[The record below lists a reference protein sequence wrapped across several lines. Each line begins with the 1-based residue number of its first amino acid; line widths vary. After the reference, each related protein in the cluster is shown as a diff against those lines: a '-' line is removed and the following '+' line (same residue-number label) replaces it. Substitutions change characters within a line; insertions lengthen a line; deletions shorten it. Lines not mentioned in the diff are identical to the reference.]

1 MAHLPQPV
9 EMFWDISSHNRRTFR
24 RIPPSSGAPRSSLD
38 RKIGEKET
46 KGTFIPGNPDSASI
60 SPSGSPSTGRLLSS
74 STCRSFYTDRQKD
87 LQTAAWEE
95 EELPDVF
102 GAEFSGK
109 LWSQALLQQHY
120 KPSSSYTEALSATH
134 ESLRSSFSKRNSREF
149 MDYRGQ
155 AKQPSKVP
163 AGQLPLKSSARPLSS
178 YSELGGPQQ
187 VRPGTSRAPAGPAA
201 PAGGAFE
208 SELLAARGT
217 SILHR
222 SSAADLLQHRKKS
235 LQGPKRESSWSHPV
249 QEHKLLQMAQTQQ
262 NRYGTKGSP
271 VSASGVP
278 GASRLPVSCWSMLT
292 TQRFSTCAGE
302 LAQAA
307 ASAAA
312 EAAAAAAARRPDS
325 PLASSAAAQAAAAA
339 ANAAAAVAAAAAA
352 KGGVYSSAGA
362 TSVSSP
368 LPGGTVDSES
378 LCNESSRPAEPTQGS
393 GEEDLEDSQ
402 ENETPMTVQEH
413 SGFSFASLAIA
424 AANADSLA
432 IYAPPSATAGT
443 AAVTV
448 AAAAVAAMSKE
459 PGAPE
464 CEAEGRNSTFCEKKK
479 SPPTAEAVAISSGS
493 AALGVAAAAEVT
505 TIAESGSS
513 ATAAISSEKMASAA
527 TKPNDRPISEEI
539 AVRGAVGAVTIAT
552 AATAAAAVGQ
562 TETGG
567 IYKAESPC
575 TMSDQQKQDARS
587 RVPPLPL
594 GVIAPIN
601 AARESICRSGNST
614 LGSSSRSSLS
624 SIRPQIP
631 VIPVPQRRWKVLDM
645 PMPLR
650 LKVVTAGPPASGKS
664 CLVRRFCERRFAGVS
679 LRERGARGGAMGPR
693 TIAYDFGLRDVV
705 LPTKETVRLHFVD
718 LSGEPVFAEAIK
730 GAFEGAD
737 LLLMVFDSTDPA
749 SLTAAL
755 ETLQQAQGQTGDCTL

>member
-1 MAHLPQPV
+1 MAHLPQRV
-9 EMFWDISSHNRRTFR
+9 EMFWDISSDSRRPSR
-24 RIPPSSGAPRSSLD
+24 RIPPSSGAPRLSLD
-38 RKIGEKET
+38 RRIGEKEAR
-46 KGTFIPGNPDSASI
+46 GTSIPGSPDSASV

-74 STCRSFYTDRQKD
+74 STCRSFYTDKQKD

-95 EELPDVF
+95 EELPDVL
-102 GAEFSGK
+102 GAEFPGD

-155 AKQPSKVP
+155 TKEPSKVP
-163 AGQLPLKSSARPLSS
+163 PWQRPLKSSARPLSS

-187 VRPGTSRAPAGPAA
+187 VRPGTSRAPAGPAI
-201 PAGGAFE
+201 PAEGAFE

-217 SILHR
+217 GILHR
-222 SSAADLLQHRKKS
+222 SSAADLLQHKKKS
-235 LQGPKRESSWSHPV
+235 LQGPKRGSSWSHPV
-249 QEHKLLQMAQTQQ
+249 QEYTLLQMAQAQQ
-262 NRYGTKGSP
+262 NRYGTKGPP
-271 VSASGVP
+271 VSVSGVP

-292 TQRFSTCAGE
+292 KQRFSTCAGE

-312 EAAAAAAARRPDS
+312 EAAAAAAARRPDP

-352 KGGVYSSAGA
+352 KAGVYSSAGA
-362 TSVSSP
+362 SSVTAP
-368 LPGGTVDSES
+368 LPGGTLDSKS
-378 LCNESSRPAEPTQGS
+378 LRNESSKLAEPTEGS
-393 GEEDLEDSQ
+393 GEKDLEDSQ
-402 ENETPMTVQEH
+402 ENETPMTVQGH

-432 IYAPPSATAGT
+432 MYAPPSATAST
-443 AAVTV
+443 AAATV
-448 AAAAVAAMSKE
+448 AAAAVAAMSRE

-464 CEAEGRNSTFCEKKK
+464 CEAEGRDGAFCEKRK
-479 SPPTAEAVAISSGS
+479 STPMAEAVTIASGP
-493 AALGVAAAAEVT
+493 AALGMAAAAEMT

-513 ATAAISSEKMASAA
+513 AVAAISSEKTASAA
-527 TKPNDRPISEEI
+527 TSPNDRPISEDI
-539 AVRGAVGAVTIAT
+539 AARGAVGAATITT
-552 AATAAAAVGQ
+552 AATAAAAVGR
-562 TETGG
+562 TEAGG
-567 IYKAESPC
+567 IQKAESPC
-575 TMSDQQKQDARS
+575 TMNDEQKQDARS
-587 RVPPLPL
+587 RVPPLLL
-594 GVIAPIN
+594 GAIAPIN
-601 AARESICRSGNST
+601 AARESICRSENST
-614 LGSSSRSSLS
+614 LGSSSRSSIS

-679 LRERGARGGAMGPR
+679 LRERGARGGATGPR
-693 TIAYDFGLRDVV
+693 TIACDFGLRDVV

-718 LSGEPVFAEAIK
+718 LSGEPVFAEATE

-755 ETLQQAQGQTGDCTL
+755 EALQQAQEKTGDCTF